1 MSILGALTNRLNYSV
16 TFPAAGR
23 LVYREGNREYTFP
36 VYEEQGAVVV
46 VGTPSSERVH
56 FFFNWYPSR
65 RNFPPAARERILPR
79 LEAHLRAEA
88 LNVRVFNRQ
97 TEHAGGLEF
106 HPELFEH
113 RSRASELLD
122 TAGYTWF
129 SDYASIDPVHEDY
142 GLEVCGIQ
150 NHRDVKPVLDVLQK
164 GFPHWH
170 HHHYGLHD
178 AGREPGWS
186 VTVCMF
192 PPKACNHGR
201 CEGD

>member
-1 MSILGALTNRLNYSV
+1 MSIFHALAKRLNYSV
-16 TFPAAGR
+16 TAPATGR

-36 VYEEQGAVVV
+36 VYEEEDAVVV

-65 RNFPPAARERILPR
+65 RNFSPIERNRILPR

-88 LNVRVFNRQ
+88 LNVRIFNR
-97 TEHAGGLEF
+97 EAENNGLEF
-106 HPELFEH
+106 HPELFEQ

-122 TAGYTWF
+122 AAGYAWF
-129 SDYASIDPVHEDY
+129 SDYTSIDPVHEDY
-142 GLEVCGIQ
+142 GLEICGIQ
-150 NHRDVKPVLDVLQK
+150 DDRDVKPILDALQE

-170 HHHYGLHD
+170 HHHCCLHD

-186 VTVCMF
+186 VTICMF
-192 PPKACNHGR
+192 PPKACNPGR
-201 CEGD
+201 CEED